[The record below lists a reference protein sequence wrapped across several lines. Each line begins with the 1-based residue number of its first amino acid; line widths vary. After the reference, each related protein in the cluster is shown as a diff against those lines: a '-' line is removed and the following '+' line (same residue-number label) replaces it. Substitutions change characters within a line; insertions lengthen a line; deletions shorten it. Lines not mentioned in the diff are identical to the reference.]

1 MVLLFL
7 RPFLL
12 LLLPIPEKN
21 MSPLSPVRKC
31 AHPGCQC
38 LVSENTE
45 YCSDYCKLAGEE
57 EYCGCG
63 HTGCNTQFAQT
74 ASPQKAA

>member
-1 MVLLFL
+1 M
-7 RPFLL
+7 
-12 LLLPIPEKN
+12 
-21 MSPLSPVRKC
+21 RKC

-63 HTGCNTQFAQT
+63 HTSCNTQFAQT
-74 ASPQKAA
+74 AKPQKAA

>member
-1 MVLLFL
+1 MAAPWICRLFL
-7 RPFLL
+7 TS
-12 LLLPIPEKN
+12 EKN
-21 MSPLSPVRKC
+21 MPPLSQVRKC

-63 HTGCNTQFAQT
+63 HTSCNTQFAQT
-74 ASPQKAA
+74 AKPQKAA